1 MGKIHIDDEL
11 IRHLAD
17 LLDET
22 GLSEIEVGTGRD
34 RLRVSRAA
42 AVSVPTQMAANISNK
57 GVTNINQPEGEVQN
71 RSGREDSGNE
81 KGAVKSPMVGTVYVA
96 SEPDAIPFISEGD
109 KVDQGDTL
117 FIIEAMKTMNPVTAP
132 RAGRVQKIL
141 VENGSPVEYDEIMAL
156 ID

>member
-1 MGKIHIDDEL
+1 MGKIHIDDAL

-57 GVTNINQPEGEVQN
+57 GVTNTNEPEDELQNQPD
-71 RSGREDSGNE
+71 REDLGNK
-81 KGAVKSPMVGTVYVA
+81 KGAVKAPMVGTVYVA
-96 SEPDAIPFISEGD
+96 PEPDAKPFVSEGD

-132 RAGRVQKIL
+132 RPGRVQKIL
-141 VENGSPVEYDEIMAL
+141 VENGNPVEYDEVMAL

>member
-1 MGKIHIDDEL
+1 MGKIHIDDAL

-42 AVSVPTQMAANISNK
+42 ALSVPTQIAANISNK
-57 GVTNINQPEGEVQN
+57 GVTNTNEPENELQNQPD
-71 RSGREDSGNE
+71 RKDLGNE
-81 KGAVKSPMVGTVYVA
+81 KGAVKAPMVGTVYVA
-96 SEPDAIPFISEGD
+96 PEPDAKPFVSEGD

-117 FIIEAMKTMNPVTAP
+117 FIIEAMKTMNPVAAHRT
-132 RAGRVQKIL
+132 GRVQKIL
-141 VENGSPVEYDEIMAL
+141 VENGSPVEYDEILAL

>member
-1 MGKIHIDDEL
+1 MGKIHIDDAL

-42 AVSVPTQMAANISNK
+42 ALSVPTQIAANISNK
-57 GVTNINQPEGEVQN
+57 GVTNTNEPENELQNQPD
-71 RSGREDSGNE
+71 RKDLGNE
-81 KGAVKSPMVGTVYVA
+81 KGAVKAPMVGTVYVA
-96 SEPDAIPFISEGD
+96 PEPDAKPFVSEGD

-141 VENGSPVEYDEIMAL
+141 VENGNPVEYDEVMAL

>member
-42 AVSVPTQMAANISNK
+42 TMSIPTQAATNISNK
-57 GVTNINQPEGEVQN
+57 AITNTNEPEEGVQN
-71 RSGREDSGNE
+71 GLVRENLESD
-81 KGAVKSPMVGTVYVA
+81 KLAVKAPMVGTVYVA
-96 SEPDAIPFISEGD
+96 SEPDANPFVSEGD
-109 KVDQGDTL
+109 KVDEGDTL

-132 RAGRVQKIL
+132 KAGRVQKIL
-141 VENGSPVEYDEIMAL
+141 VQNGSPVEYDEILAL

>member
-96 SEPDAIPFISEGD
+96 SEPDASPFISEGD

>member
-11 IRHLAD
+11 IRHLAN

-22 GLSEIEVGTGRD
+22 GLSEIEVGAGRD

-42 AVSVPTQMAANISNK
+42 TVSVPTQVAANISNK
-57 GVTNINQPEGEVQN
+57 GVTDTIEPKDGVPGSDNLG
-71 RSGREDSGNE
+71 DE
-81 KGAVKSPMVGTVYVA
+81 KGAVKAPMVGTVYVA
-96 SEPDAIPFISEGD
+96 PEPDAKPFVSEGD

-141 VENGSPVEYDEIMAL
+141 VENGNPVEYDEVMAL

>member
-57 GVTNINQPEGEVQN
+57 GVANINQLEGEVQN

-96 SEPDAIPFISEGD
+96 SGPDAIPFISEGD

>member
-1 MGKIHIDDEL
+1 VGKIHIDDEL

-22 GLSEIEVGTGRD
+22 GLSEIEVGVGRD

-42 AVSVPTQMAANISNK
+42 TVSVPAQMTANVANK
-57 GVTNINQPEGEVQN
+57 GGTNTIEPEDGVQN
-71 RSGREDSGNE
+71 RPSEEDSENE
-81 KGAVKSPMVGTVYVA
+81 KRAVKSPMVGTIYVA
-96 SEPDAIPFISEGD
+96 PEPDAKPFVSEGD
-109 KVDQGDTL
+109 NVDQGDTL
-117 FIIEAMKTMNPVTAP
+117 FIIEAMKTMNPVTSP

-141 VENGSPVEYDEIMAL
+141 AEDGNPVEYDEILAL

>member
-1 MGKIHIDDEL
+1 MGKIHIDDAL

-42 AVSVPTQMAANISNK
+42 AVSVPMQMAANISNK
-57 GVTNINQPEGEVQN
+57 GVTNTNEPEDELQNQPD
-71 RSGREDSGNE
+71 REDLGNE
-81 KGAVKSPMVGTVYVA
+81 KGAVKAPMVGTVYVA
-96 SEPDAIPFISEGD
+96 PEPDTKPFVSEGD
-109 KVDQGDTL
+109 KVDPGDTL
-117 FIIEAMKTMNPVTAP
+117 FIIEAMKTMNPVVAIRP
-132 RAGRVQKIL
+132 GRVQKIL
-141 VENGSPVEYDEIMAL
+141 VENGNPVEYDEVMAL

>member
-1 MGKIHIDDEL
+1 MGKIHIDDAL

-42 AVSVPTQMAANISNK
+42 AVSVPTQMTANISNK
-57 GVTNINQPEGEVQN
+57 GVTNTNELEDELQNQPD
-71 RSGREDSGNE
+71 REDLGNE
-81 KGAVKSPMVGTVYVA
+81 KGAVKAPMVGTVYVA
-96 SEPDAIPFISEGD
+96 PEPDAKPFVSEGD

-132 RAGRVQKIL
+132 RPGRVQKIL
-141 VENGSPVEYDEIMAL
+141 VENGNPVEYDEVMAL

>member
-42 AVSVPTQMAANISNK
+42 TASVPTQMAANISNQ
-57 GVTNINQPEGEVQN
+57 GVPNTIEPEDRVQDHPGN
-71 RSGREDSGNE
+71 ESSGSE
-81 KGAVKSPMVGTVYVA
+81 KGAVRAPMVGTVYVA
-96 SEPDAIPFISEGD
+96 PEPDAKPFISEGD
-109 KVDQGDTL
+109 KVDPGDTL
-117 FIIEAMKTMNPVTAP
+117 FIIEAMKTMNPVAAN
-132 RAGRVQKIL
+132 RSGRVQKVL
-141 VENGSPVEYDEIMAL
+141 VENGSPVEYDEILAL

>member
-1 MGKIHIDDEL
+1 MGKIHIDDAL

-71 RSGREDSGNE
+71 RSDREDSGNE

>member
-1 MGKIHIDDEL
+1 VGKIHIDDAL

-42 AVSVPTQMAANISNK
+42 ALSVPTQMAANISNK
-57 GVTNINQPEGEVQN
+57 GVTNTNEPEDELQN
-71 RSGREDSGNE
+71 PPDREDLGNE
-81 KGAVKSPMVGTVYVA
+81 KGAVKAPMVGTVYVA
-96 SEPDAIPFISEGD
+96 PEPDAKPFVSEGD

-141 VENGSPVEYDEIMAL
+141 VENGNPVEYDEVMAL

>member
-1 MGKIHIDDEL
+1 MGKIHIDDAL

-42 AVSVPTQMAANISNK
+42 TVSLPTEMAANISNK
-57 GVTNINQPEGEVQN
+57 GVANTIEPEDGVQN
-71 RSGREDSGNE
+71 RPSSEKLGGE
-81 KGAVKSPMVGTVYVA
+81 KGAVKAPMVGTVYVA
-96 SEPDAIPFISEGD
+96 PEPDAKPFVSEGD

-117 FIIEAMKTMNPVTAP
+117 FIIEAMKTMNPVAAHRT
-132 RAGRVQKIL
+132 GRVQKIL
-141 VENGSPVEYDEIMAL
+141 VENGSPVEYDEILAL

>member
-71 RSGREDSGNE
+71 LSGRGDTGNE

>member
-1 MGKIHIDDEL
+1 MGKIHIDDAL

-42 AVSVPTQMAANISNK
+42 TVSVPTQVAANISNK
-57 GVTNINQPEGEVQN
+57 GVANTNSPEDELQNQAD
-71 RSGREDSGNE
+71 RKDLGNE
-81 KGAVKSPMVGTVYVA
+81 KGAVKAPMVGTVYVA
-96 SEPDAIPFISEGD
+96 PEPDAKPFVSEGD

-141 VENGSPVEYDEIMAL
+141 VENGNPVEYDEVMAL